1 MTGPERLRLQLQE
14 QWIRT
19 LIREELVKLLEGM
32 KETVAP
38 LGYGHNS
45 PRDVFTRAIEEAVQQ
60 IKEEGAK

>member
-1 MTGPERLRLQLQE
+1 MTAPERLRLQLQE

-32 KETVAP
+32 KETVTPMGWARE
-38 LGYGHNS
+38 S
-45 PRDVFTRAIEEAVQQ
+45 RDILTRVIEEAERK